1 MGDCHR
7 LYFIMQHLS
16 CLMSFSLHI
25 KEFSA
30 HLSLATVCNL
40 PTEKKDR
47 RLKCAYSVFLTSTMN
62 YLKCGNTIETTND
75 VQFTISFFV
84 YNVSSRWQNTAAVH
98 SNVNSF

>member
-1 MGDCHR
+1 MGDCHL

-47 RLKCAYSVFLTSTMN
+47 RLKCAYSVFPNINHELFEVRQYDRN
-62 YLKCGNTIETTND
+62 NE
-75 VQFTISFFV
+75 
-84 YNVSSRWQNTAAVH
+84 
-98 SNVNSF
+98 